1 MVCAEI
7 KKQQQLKTLT
17 QQLKNV
23 EVKEGQSE
31 LSLTK
36 SLVYIVGWCH
46 DKELFKV
53 QCNCEITHCL
63 NNKRMFFFSC
73 QNVRLNF

>member
-1 MVCAEI
+1 MLYILVCAEI

-53 QCNCEITHCL
+53 HECNSNHPL
-63 NNKRMFFFSC
+63 P
-73 QNVRLNF
+73 Q

>member
-31 LSLTK
+31 LSLNK

-46 DKELFKV
+46 DKELVKV
-53 QCNCEITHCL
+53 QCNSNHPL
-63 NNKRMFFFSC
+63 H
-73 QNVRLNF
+73 Q

>member
-7 KKQQQLKTLT
+7 KKQQLQTLT

-31 LSLTK
+31 LSLTE

-46 DKELFKV
+46 DMELFTV
-53 QCNCEITHCL
+53 QCNSNYPL
-63 NNKRMFFFSC
+63 PQK
-73 QNVRLNF
+73 QKNVLF

>member
-36 SLVYIVGWCH
+36 SLVYMVGAVIRNFL
-46 DKELFKV
+46 KYSV
-53 QCNCEITHCL
+53 TQITHCL
-63 NNKRMFFFSC
+63 NNKRMFCFSC
-73 QNVRLNF
+73 QNMRLNF

>member
-46 DKELFKV
+46 DKELFKE
-53 QCNCEITHCL
+53 C
-63 NNKRMFFFSC
+63 FFFSC
-73 QNVRLNF
+73 QNMRLNF

>member
-1 MVCAEI
+1 MVCAET

-36 SLVYIVGWCH
+36 SLISLHGWCH

-53 QCNCEITHCL
+53 QCNSNHPL
-63 NNKRMFFFSC
+63 P
-73 QNVRLNF
+73 Q

>member
-1 MVCAEI
+1 MVCDEI

-36 SLVYIVGWCH
+36 SLVYIAGWCH
-46 DKELFKV
+46 D
-53 QCNCEITHCL
+53 
-63 NNKRMFFFSC
+63 
-73 QNVRLNF
+73 

>member
-7 KKQQQLKTLT
+7 KKQQLKTLT

-53 QCNCEITHCL
+53 HECNSNHPL
-63 NNKRMFFFSC
+63 P
-73 QNVRLNF
+73 Q

>member
-53 QCNCEITHCL
+53 QCNSNHHCL

-73 QNVRLNF
+73 QNMRLNF

>member
-1 MVCAEI
+1 MVCAET

-17 QQLKNV
+17 QQLQNV

-36 SLVYIVGWCH
+36 SLVYMVGAMIRNFL
-46 DKELFKV
+46 KYSV
-53 QCNCEITHCL
+53 TQITHCL
-63 NNKRMFFFSC
+63 NNIK
-73 QNVRLNF
+73 NVLF

>member
-23 EVKEGQSE
+23 KVKEGQSE

-36 SLVYIVGWCH
+36 SLIVYIVGWCH

-53 QCNCEITHCL
+53 HECNSNHPL
-63 NNKRMFFFSC
+63 P
-73 QNVRLNF
+73 Q

>member
-1 MVCAEI
+1 MVCAET

-23 EVKEGQSE
+23 EVKEGLSE

-36 SLVYIVGWCH
+36 SLVYMVGAMIRNFL
-46 DKELFKV
+46 KYT
-53 QCNCEITHCL
+53 QITHCL
-63 NNKRMFFFSC
+63 NNKECF
-73 QNVRLNF
+73 VLVVKIWD

>member
-1 MVCAEI
+1 MVCAET

-17 QQLKNV
+17 QQLQNV

-36 SLVYIVGWCH
+36 SLVYMAGAMIRNFLKYSVT
-46 DKELFKV
+46 
-53 QCNCEITHCL
+53 QITHCL
-63 NNKRMFFFSC
+63 NNIK
-73 QNVRLNF
+73 NVLF

>member
-1 MVCAEI
+1 MVCAET

-17 QQLKNV
+17 QQLKTV

-36 SLVYIVGWCH
+36 SLVYMVGAMIRNFL
-46 DKELFKV
+46 KYGV
-53 QCNCEITHCL
+53 TQITHCL
-63 NNKRMFFFSC
+63 NNKECF
-73 QNVRLNF
+73 VLVVKIWD

>member
-17 QQLKNV
+17 QQLQNV

-36 SLVYIVGWCH
+36 S
-46 DKELFKV
+46 
-53 QCNCEITHCL
+53 
-63 NNKRMFFFSC
+63 
-73 QNVRLNF
+73 

>member
-17 QQLKNV
+17 LQLKNV

-53 QCNCEITHCL
+53 HECNSNHPL
-63 NNKRMFFFSC
+63 P
-73 QNVRLNF
+73 Q

>member
-53 QCNCEITHCL
+53 H
-63 NNKRMFFFSC
+63 
-73 QNVRLNF
+73 

>member
-1 MVCAEI
+1 MVCDEI
-7 KKQQQLKTLT
+7 KKQQQHKTLT

-36 SLVYIVGWCH
+36 SLVYIAGWCH
-46 DKELFKV
+46 DKERKV
-53 QCNCEITHCL
+53 QCNSNHPL
-63 NNKRMFFFSC
+63 P
-73 QNVRLNF
+73 Q